1 MRLSTPPG
9 WAPYPKEIKWKI
21 ASKDY
26 KKCLQLNIG
35 SLHVTSQEESMSMW
49 TPLRWPLVIM
59 RSNANPSLFR
69 KAHPHGVRW
78 PTTLLT
84 ACLSPSW
91 AEAWRWLWGTS
102 SKSPPPSTTPLRR
115 GLCPPDSVGSTHWEG
130 VVKSLK
136 IRGFNHWPQVRQWR
150 GEMHCLQAVWG
161 CVPCPGTRSGVSII
175 FKIRVFY
182 KARFEGF
189 EFFIRWPYAVFHKM
203 QVVFYKSA
211 HFMYLWGINSVFAKC
226 ALQSS
231 KILK

>member
-1 MRLSTPPG
+1 
-9 WAPYPKEIKWKI
+9 
-21 ASKDY
+21 
-26 KKCLQLNIG
+26 
-35 SLHVTSQEESMSMW
+35 MSMW
-49 TPLRWPLVIM
+49 TPLRWTIIIM

-130 VVKSLK
+130 VVKSLW

-161 CVPCPGTRSGVSII
+161 CVPCSGTRSTWT
-175 FKIRVFY
+175 FWFY
-182 KARFEGF
+182 LFLM
-189 EFFIRWPYAVFHKM
+189 I
-203 QVVFYKSA
+203 
-211 HFMYLWGINSVFAKC
+211 LT
-226 ALQSS
+226 
-231 KILK
+231 ILKFIMLWFFLSLTFIISKFPS